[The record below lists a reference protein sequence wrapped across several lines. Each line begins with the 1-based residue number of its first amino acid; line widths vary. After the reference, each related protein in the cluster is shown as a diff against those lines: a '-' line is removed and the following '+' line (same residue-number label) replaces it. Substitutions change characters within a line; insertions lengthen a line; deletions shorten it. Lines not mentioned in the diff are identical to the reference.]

1 MTHAS
6 GTFDVKIGP
15 VGDAN
20 TADGIAIGRM
30 VGTKVFH
37 GDLTGTSIVEMLHSS
52 TASAGSRAYVAIER
66 VVGTLGGRHGSFVL
80 MHQGSMNKDGQ
91 ALSVVVAP
99 NSGTGELA
107 AIAGTFQIII
117 KDKKH
122 FYEFD
127 YTGV

>member
-15 VGDAN
+15 VGDSD
-20 TADGIAIGRM
+20 TADGIALGRM
-30 VGTKVFH
+30 VGTKEFQ
-37 GDLTGTSIVEMLHSS
+37 GGLTGTSVVHMLHSG
-52 TASAGSRAYVAIER
+52 TESAGSRAYVAIER
-66 VVGTLGGRHGSFVL
+66 VTGSLGGKQGSFVL
-80 MHQGSMNKDGQ
+80 MHRGSMNKDGQ
-91 ALSVVVAP
+91 ELNIVVAP

-107 AIAGTFQIII
+107 TIAGTFQIII

-127 YTGV
+127 YTL